1 LASGILLNPHDLPCS
16 SLCPDRETENF
27 MVRQAQ
33 NGLTALLI
41 YAKLYEV
48 IDRILFFY
56 FMKGD
61 SHA

>member
-1 LASGILLNPHDLPCS
+1 MIFFAVDLD
-16 SLCPDRETENF
+16 PDKETEIF
-27 MVRQAQ
+27 MVRQAR